1 MHGLWFSLGEE
12 DRMSQREPDNDA
24 AAEETPGDI
33 PAGSGK
39 QFAADVSPA
48 AERAEGGEEPTPEGS
63 GKQFAG
69 EDLSEHRDDQ
79 PDDEQGKAFARDV
92 SDETDEP
99 RAPDAPADSGKG
111 FARGAPEPGPDTP

>member
-1 MHGLWFSLGEE
+1 
-12 DRMSQREPDNDA
+12 MSQRDPGNDA

-48 AERAEGGEEPTPEGS
+48 AARAEGGEERTPEGS

-69 EDLSEHRDDQ
+69 ERRGDQ
-79 PDDEQGKAFARDV
+79 PDDEEGKAFARDV
-92 SDETDEP
+92 SEETDEA

-111 FARGAPEPGPDTP
+111 FARGAPEPGPPGTP